1 LSRFRNKLTHH
12 RVQDAL
18 TRIEIPPEASAWSSA
33 SFAIPSRSRV
43 SSRQWNAIVLPS
55 SLKAPTGC
63 TKSNRTATAPSL
75 FSTATPFCSIP
86 SPASITRTN
95 FLTSLSLSRISG
107 AAQFLDGEIVAL
119 DDRGRADFQ
128 ELQNRRST
136 KFPIVYYVFDLLH
149 ENGKDLLNL
158 PFSERRQRLGEM
170 AKHFSDPMRMNPAFQ
185 IELSPLIA
193 QVKQLGLEGIVAK
206 RATSIYLPG
215 KESFEWQKHRFN
227 QEDTFYI
234 GGYIPGPQGIGELL
248 IGEFRPP
255 GRQLYFIKRLLA
267 GLNKF
272 NRREI
277 YDAVQDL
284 KAKTCPFVNLPE
296 KTSEH
301 QHALTSEVMRECIW
315 TKPEQPCEV
324 EFIERTRSRKLRHAE
339 FRRLLQR
346 G

>member
-1 LSRFRNKLTHH
+1 MVQRVLRDPKPQPRFISPMECH
-12 RVQDAL
+12 RVAKLPEGPDWLYEIKQDGY
-18 TRIEIPPEASAWSSA
+18 R
-33 SFAIPSRSRV
+33 AI
-43 SSRQWNAIVLPS
+43 AVLDGNTVLLYS
-55 SLKAPTGC
+55 
-63 TKSNRTATAPSL
+63 
-75 FSTATPFCSIP
+75 
-86 SPASITRTN
+86 
-95 FLTSLSLSRISG
+95 ISG
-107 AAQFLDGEIVAL
+107 LDYTHEFPHIAFALKNLRRRAVLDGEIVAL